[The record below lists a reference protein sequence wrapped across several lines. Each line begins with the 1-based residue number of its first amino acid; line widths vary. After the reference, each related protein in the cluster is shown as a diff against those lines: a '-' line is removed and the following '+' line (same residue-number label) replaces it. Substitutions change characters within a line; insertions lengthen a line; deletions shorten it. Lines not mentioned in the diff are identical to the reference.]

1 VLRNRAIA
9 VVLSVAFASTSAL
22 AQDAVRSRGA
32 AYSIT
37 DTTAHQRPTDL
48 SLLLHLPFYGFGFG
62 IGTQARFEIPV
73 LHEGFIPS
81 LNDSISVEPSFGIAY
96 NSSGFDAFD
105 YNIIT
110 FSPAAYG
117 LWSFWFSEK
126 FRAYGG
132 LGIGAAIGV
141 VSGDNFGPSDSFSG
155 LYLDPVVGLFYNVA
169 PGFALR
175 AEMGAEGAKGGISF
189 MF

>member
-1 VLRNRAIA
+1 VLRYRAIA
-9 VVLSVAFASTSAL
+9 VVLSVVFASSSAL
-22 AQDAVRSRGA
+22 AQDAVKSRGT

-48 SLLLHLPFYGFGFG
+48 SLLVHLPFYYGFG
-62 IGTQARFEIPV
+62 IGLQGRFEIPV

-81 LNDSISVEPSFGIAY
+81 INDSISVEPSFGIAY
-96 NSSGFDAFD
+96 SDAGFAGFDI
-105 YNIIT
+105 NVIS

-132 LGIGAAIGV
+132 LGIGATIGV
-141 VSGDNFGPSDSFSG
+141 VSGDDFGTDEG
-155 LYLDPVVGLFYNVA
+155 YTDLYIDPVVGLFFNVA
-169 PGFALR
+169 PNFALR
-175 AEMGAEGAKGGISF
+175 AELGNEGAKGGISIQF
-189 MF
+189 